1 MKKIFDLPAAVVI
14 LSLRKRIILDLRIY
28 KKMKYFCF
36 FLPKAILMEKKY
48 LLLTLLFL
56 LGILAAI
63 PGNFPMIHA
72 QTKPDQV
79 EPRAGEVWKEP
90 LTGMEF
96 AWIPAGKFMMGSNE
110 ELADEQP
117 AHRVHLDGF
126 WLGKY
131 EVTQG
136 QWKTVM
142 NENPAYFNK
151 GDDYPVENVDWGD
164 TQEFIAALS
173 AQSGYHFRLPTEAE
187 WEYACLAGRPRQ
199 EYEELGDIA
208 WFNENS
214 NDTTHAVGQKKPNAW
229 GLYDML
235 GNVWEWCQDW
245 YGNYPGAP
253 QTNPAGSESG
263 SGRVIRGGSWFVLFL
278 HVRPVNRGS
287 NLPED
292 RGDYLGFRLAIS
304 KDPSIHTDNKGS
316 ATQLE
321 RAVSGGSMDVIESL
335 LAKGADINA
344 KNRDGFSAL
353 HFAVISNRLEIA
365 RFLIAKGANTSAKDD
380 AFSKTPLHYAASQG
394 SKKMVEFLIA
404 KGADID
410 AKDQFDYTALHEAI
424 IQGPR
429 EIIELLIAKGADIN
443 ARDNN
448 GYTPLHYAAKGGLK
462 EVAGLLISKG
472 TDVNARDQFGD
483 TPLHL
488 AAQEGL
494 KEMVELLIC
503 QGANV
508 NVEDY
513 KGYTSLRYAE
523 IFNHKDVAEL
533 LKKNGAR

>member
-56 LGILAAI
+56 LGILATI

-72 QTKPDQV
+72 QTKLDQL

-90 LTGMEF
+90 VTGMEF
-96 AWIPAGKFMMGSNE
+96 VWIPAGAFMMGSNE
-110 ELADEQP
+110 ELEKERPTQWI
-117 AHRVHLDGF
+117 RLDGF

-142 NENPAYFNK
+142 NDNPAYFKK
-151 GDDYPVENVDWGD
+151 GDGYPVENVNWGD
-164 TQEFIAALS
+164 TQEFIATLN
-173 AQSGYHFRLPTEAE
+173 AQSGHQFRLSTEAE
-187 WEYACLAGRPRQ
+187 WEYACLAGRPRKD
-199 EYEELGDIA
+199 YEELGDIA

-214 NDTTHAVGQKKPNAW
+214 NDATHAVGQKKPNAW

-245 YGNYPGAP
+245 YGNYPGSP
-253 QTNPAGSESG
+253 QINPIGPGSG
-263 SGRVIRGGSWFVLFL
+263 SSRVIRGGSWSVLFL
-278 HVRPVNRGS
+278 HVRPINRGS

-292 RGDYLGFRLAIS
+292 RGDYLGLRLAIS
-304 KDPSIHTDNKGS
+304 KDTRIYKDNKDS
-316 ATQLE
+316 ATQLVL
-321 RAVSGGSMDVIESL
+321 AVSAGSMDVIESL
-335 LAKGADINA
+335 LAKGLDINA

-365 RFLIAKGANTSAKDD
+365 RFLIAKGANTSAKD
-380 AFSKTPLHYAASQG
+380 AALGKTPLHYAAAQG
-394 SKKMVEFLIA
+394 PKQMVELLIA

-410 AKDQFDYTALHEAI
+410 ARDQFGCTALHEAI

-429 EIIELLIAKGADIN
+429 EVIELLIAKGADIH
-443 ARDNN
+443 ASDNN
-448 GYTPLHYAAKGGLK
+448 GCTPLHYAVQGDHGG
-462 EVAGLLISKG
+462 VSGLLIRKG
-472 TDVNARDQFGD
+472 ADVNARDQFGD

-488 AAQEGL
+488 AAQSGL
-494 KEMVELLIC
+494 TKMAEQLIRL
-503 QGANV
+503 GADV
-508 NVEDY
+508 NAIDR
-513 KGYTSLRYAE
+513 KGYTSLRFAE
-523 IFNHKDVAEL
+523 ISNQKDVVAL
-533 LKKNGAR
+533 LKKHGAK